1 MPPYPSSSEEREAFD
16 SEVDEFFTHLR
27 AEKGLAANTVA
38 AYRRDL
44 RAWRRHCVHHG
55 VEPLTAT
62 ANDVTRYLE
71 SLRSGAPPFTQ
82 PYSPASVARMIVSL
96 RRLYRFLAREARI
109 PGDPTAKLVPPRRPR
124 HLPKAIGVKEVARLM
139 ETPPDDLLGR
149 RDRAVLET
157 LYGAGLR
164 ISELTALD
172 VDDLDLDEGMLLV
185 RSAKGGKG
193 RRVPLGS
200 KARAALE
207 SYVVLSRP
215 ELGKRAKSL
224 GPALFLNGR
233 GGRLGRQG
241 CWKMIT
247 AHARRAGL
255 EHTLSPHTLR
265 HSFATHLLDAG
276 ADVRV
281 VQELLGHSSLTS
293 TQIYTMVS
301 DTRLR
306 EVYLTS
312 HPRAR
317 SDRGPRSQSG
327 L

>member
-1 MPPYPSSSEEREAFD
+1 MSPYPSSSEARSAFD

-27 AEKGLAANTVA
+27 AERGLAANTVA

-44 RAWRRHCVHHG
+44 NTWRRHCAHHG
-55 VEPLTAT
+55 FEPLTAT

-71 SLRSGAPPFTQ
+71 SLRSGSPPASR

-109 PGDPTAKLVPPRRPR
+109 PVDPTAKLVPPRRPR
-124 HLPKAIGVKEVARLM
+124 NLPKAIRVEEVARLL
-139 ETPPDDLLGR
+139 EIPPNDLLGR

-172 VDDLDLDEGMLLV
+172 VDDLDLDEGMVLV

-193 RRVPLGS
+193 RRLPLGS

-207 SYVVLSRP
+207 SYAVLSRP
-215 ELGKRAKSL
+215 ELAGRAKSL
-224 GPALFLNGR
+224 VPALFLNGR

-247 AHARRAGL
+247 AHAQRAGL
-255 EHTLSPHTLR
+255 ENTLSPHTLR

-293 TQIYTMVS
+293 TQIYTLVS

-317 SDRGPRSQSG
+317 A
-327 L
+327 

>member
-1 MPPYPSSSEEREAFD
+1 
-16 SEVDEFFTHLR
+16 
-27 AEKGLAANTVA
+27 
-38 AYRRDL
+38 
-44 RAWRRHCVHHG
+44 
-55 VEPLTAT
+55 
-62 ANDVTRYLE
+62 
-71 SLRSGAPPFTQ
+71 
-82 PYSPASVARMIVSL
+82 MIVSL

-109 PGDPTAKLVPPRRPR
+109 PVDPTAKLVPPRRPR
-124 HLPKAIGVKEVARLM
+124 YLPKAIGVEEVARLV
-139 ETPPDDLLGR
+139 EIPPNDLLGR

-164 ISELTALD
+164 ISELTAVD
-172 VDDLDLDEGMLLV
+172 VDDLDLDEGMALV

-193 RRVPLGS
+193 RRLPLGS

-207 SYVVLSRP
+207 SYMVLSRP
-215 ELGKRAKSL
+215 ELAGRSKSL
-224 GPALFLNGR
+224 LPALFLNGR

-241 CWKMIT
+241 CWKMIG
-247 AHARRAGL
+247 AHAKRAGL
-255 EHTLSPHTLR
+255 ANTLSPHTLR

-301 DTRLR
+301 DVRLR

-317 SDRGPRSQSG
+317 A
-327 L
+327 

>member
-1 MPPYPSSSEEREAFD
+1 MPPSQSSSKERAAFD
-16 SEVDEFFTHLR
+16 SGVEEFFTHLR
-27 AEKGLAANTVA
+27 AEKGLATNTVS

-44 RAWRRHCVHHG
+44 NTWRRHCAHHG
-55 VEPLTAT
+55 VEPLTASAT
-62 ANDVTRYLE
+62 DVTRYLE
-71 SLRSGAPPFTQ
+71 SLRFGSPPATR
-82 PYSPASVARMIVSL
+82 PYAPASVARMIVSL

-109 PGDPTAKLVPPRRPR
+109 PVDPTAKLVPPRRPR
-124 HLPKAIGVKEVARLM
+124 YLPKAIGVEEVARLL
-139 ETPPDDLLGR
+139 EIPPSDLLGR

-157 LYGAGLR
+157 LYGAGIR

-172 VDDLDLDEGMLLV
+172 VDDLDLDEGMVLV

-193 RRVPLGS
+193 RKLPLGS

-207 SYVVLSRP
+207 SYMVLSRP
-215 ELGKRAKSL
+215 ELAGRSKSL
-224 GPALFLNGR
+224 LPALFLNSR

-247 AHARRAGL
+247 AHAQRAGL
-255 EHTLSPHTLR
+255 EPTLSPHTLR

-293 TQIYTMVS
+293 TQIYTLVS
-301 DTRLR
+301 DARLR

-317 SDRGPRSQSG
+317 A
-327 L
+327 

>member
-1 MPPYPSSSEEREAFD
+1 MPPSLRSSEKQAVFD
-16 SEVDEFFTHLR
+16 SEVEEFFTHLR

-44 RAWRRHCVHHG
+44 GAWHRHCAHHG
-55 VEPLTAT
+55 VEPLTAS

-71 SLRSGAPPFTQ
+71 SLRSGTPPAARA
-82 PYSPASVARMIVSL
+82 YSPASVARMIVSL

-109 PGDPTAKLVPPRRPR
+109 SVDPTAKLVPPRRPR
-124 HLPKAIGVKEVARLM
+124 HLPKAIGVEEVSRLM
-139 ETPPDDLLGR
+139 EIPRTDLLGR

-172 VDDLDLDEGMLLV
+172 VDDLDLDEGMVLV

-193 RRVPLGS
+193 RRLPLGS
-200 KARAALE
+200 KARSALE

-215 ELGKRAKSL
+215 ELAGRAKSL
-224 GPALFLNGR
+224 VPALFLNGR

-247 AHARRAGL
+247 AHAQRAGL
-255 EHTLSPHTLR
+255 KKTLSPHTLR

-293 TQIYTMVS
+293 TQIYTLVS

-317 SDRGPRSQSG
+317 A
-327 L
+327 

>member
-1 MPPYPSSSEEREAFD
+1 MPPSQNFSEERATFD
-16 SEVDEFFTHLR
+16 AEVEEFFTHLR

-44 RAWRRHCVHHG
+44 NAWRRHCAHHG
-55 VEPLTAT
+55 VEPLTAS

-71 SLRSGAPPFTQ
+71 SLRSGAPPAPQ

-109 PGDPTAKLVPPRRPR
+109 PVDPTAKLVPPRRPR
-124 HLPKAIGVKEVARLM
+124 HLPKAIGVEEVARLL
-139 ETPPDDLLGR
+139 EIPPNDLLGR

-172 VDDLDLDEGMLLV
+172 VDDLDLDEGMLLI

-193 RRVPLGS
+193 RRLPLGS
-200 KARAALE
+200 KSRSSLD
-207 SYVVLSRP
+207 SYLVLSRP
-215 ELGKRAKSL
+215 ELARLSKSSA
-224 GPALFLNGR
+224 PALFLNGR

-247 AHARRAGL
+247 AHARRAEL
-255 EHTLSPHTLR
+255 QSSLSPHTLR

-293 TQIYTMVS
+293 TQIYTLVS

-317 SDRGPRSQSG
+317 A
-327 L
+327 